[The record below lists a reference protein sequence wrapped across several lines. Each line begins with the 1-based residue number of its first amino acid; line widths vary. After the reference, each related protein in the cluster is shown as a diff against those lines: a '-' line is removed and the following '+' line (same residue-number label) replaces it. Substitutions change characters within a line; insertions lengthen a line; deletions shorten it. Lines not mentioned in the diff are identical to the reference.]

1 MWERLKSKLM
11 TRVWQLVPV
20 IRTRRKHLQMHQPPL
35 LPLRLLP
42 HRHRQRRAGIIAG
55 VARHCRHCSGRPVEA
70 VTRNNSKSCAGM
82 INGGGVGR
90 EKGVLSCTQVRP
102 FGAESWDDG
111 FGEAL
116 MRMSRGHC
124 VRRTWGAPLRG
135 GPADTANAEPEEPLN
150 LEPSRRFQ
158 FVVGRTEESWFME
171 TFGRRGRG
179 HCGRRTR
186 GTPLSMVFP
195 ARFHWWVCV
204 CGHTADTV

>member
-1 MWERLKSKLM
+1 MIRSLPRQRRRRLQMHQPPLPPLRLLPHRHRKQLRMTM
-11 TRVWQLVPV
+11 TRRLVPV
-20 IRTRRKHLQMHQPPL
+20 IRTRRKHLQIHQPPL

-42 HRHRQRRAGIIAG
+42 HRHRQRRAGI
-55 VARHCRHCSGRPVEA
+55 VARHCRHCGGRPVEA
-70 VTRNNSKSCAGM
+70 VTRNNSKKGCAGII

-90 EKGVLSCTQVRP
+90 ENGVISRTQVRP

-150 LEPSRRFQ
+150 L
-158 FVVGRTEESWFME
+158 
-171 TFGRRGRG
+171 
-179 HCGRRTR
+179 
-186 GTPLSMVFP
+186 
-195 ARFHWWVCV
+195 
-204 CGHTADTV
+204 